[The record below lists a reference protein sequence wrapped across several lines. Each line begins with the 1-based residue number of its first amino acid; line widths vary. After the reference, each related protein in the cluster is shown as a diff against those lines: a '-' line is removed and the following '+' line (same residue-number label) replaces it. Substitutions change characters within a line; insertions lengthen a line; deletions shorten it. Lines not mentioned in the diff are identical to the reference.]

1 MNDPRELLV
10 KIAKILDH
18 LRIDYMVTGGMAV
31 FVWGRPRFTADI
43 DIVVELAP
51 PDVKK
56 LARELRGIDDA
67 GYVDEVAMRDALQR
81 HGEFNFISPEMGLKV
96 DFWILGRE
104 SHDHNELK
112 RKKRKK
118 ILEYDVAFI
127 SPEDLIL
134 RKIRWYNKSMSE
146 KHLED
151 ARTVVAISGK
161 KLDYT
166 YLRRAAASQ
175 GLANGLDALDIHEE

>member
-1 MNDPRELLV
+1 MDDPRELLV
-10 KIAKILDH
+10 KIARVLDH

-43 DIVVELAP
+43 DIVVELTP
-51 PDVKK
+51 PDVQK
-56 LARELRGIDDA
+56 LAHELHGIDRA
-67 GYVDEVAMRDALQR
+67 GYVDEVAMRDALER

-104 SHDHNELK
+104 SHDLNELK
-112 RKKRKK
+112 RKKTKK
-118 ILEYDVAFI
+118 ILGYDIAFI

-134 RKIRWYNKSMSE
+134 RKLRWYNKSMSE

-151 ARTVVAISGK
+151 ARTVIAISGK
-161 KLDYT
+161 KLDYQ

-175 GLANGLDALDIHEE
+175 GLADGLKTLSIHKE